1 MLKTRVI
8 TALIMLAILLPVL
21 FLLPPVYLSTL
32 FFMML
37 VAAAWEWSRLITPNV
52 NRSAYIYALI
62 CAVIVILLWLS
73 AEPSIEIA
81 LLSIALAFW
90 LFGMPFVLSQGLH
103 LSLPRWRFIFSVLG
117 FIILPAAWLS
127 LDVLRE
133 IGLLWLLSAML
144 LVWLADI
151 GAYFVGRAIGKH
163 KLASQISPG
172 KSKEGALGGLALCLV
187 YAILCATYF
196 PPSETLFGTWQA
208 KWGWGAML
216 LMTAILVL
224 FSVLGD
230 LFESQLKR
238 LAKVKDSSHLLP
250 GHGGFLD
257 RVDALLPVMPLATLF
272 SIMVRA

>member
-1 MLKTRVI
+1 
-8 TALIMLAILLPVL
+8 
-21 FLLPPVYLSTL
+21 
-32 FFMML
+32 
-37 VAAAWEWSRLITPNV
+37 LITPNV

>member
-1 MLKTRVI
+1 
-8 TALIMLAILLPVL
+8 
-21 FLLPPVYLSTL
+21 
-32 FFMML
+32 ML
-37 VAAAWEWSRLITPNV
+37 VAAAWEWSRLITPNA

-62 CAVIVILLWLS
+62 CAVIVILLWLG
-73 AEPSIEIA
+73 AEPSIEIS

-90 LFGMPFVLSQGLH
+90 LFGMPFILSQGLH
-103 LSLPRWRFIFSVLG
+103 LSLQRWRFIFSVVG

-196 PPSETLFGTWQA
+196 QPSETLFGTWQS

>member
-8 TALIMLAILLPVL
+8 TAVVMLAILLPVL
-21 FLLPPVYLSTL
+21 FLLPPIYLSAL

-37 VAAAWEWSRLITPNV
+37 VAAAWEWSRLIAPNAD
-52 NRSAYIYALI
+52 RSAYIYALI

-81 LLSIALAFW
+81 FLSIAIAFW
-90 LFGMPFVLSQGLH
+90 VFGMPFMLSQGLH
-103 LSLPRWRFIFSVLG
+103 LSLLRWRLVLSVLG
-117 FIILPAAWLS
+117 FIVLPSAWLS
-127 LDVLRE
+127 LDVLRD
-133 IGLLWLLSAML
+133 IGLLWLLSAMI

-151 GAYFVGRAIGKH
+151 GAYFVGRAIGKR

-172 KSKEGALGGLALCLV
+172 KSLEGALGGLVLCLI
-187 YAILCATYF
+187 YAILCAYYF
-196 PPSETLFGTWQA
+196 LPNETLFGAWQA
-208 KWGWGAML
+208 QWGWGAML
-216 LMTAILVL
+216 VMTAVLVL

-238 LAKVKDSSHLLP
+238 LAKVKDSSNLLP

-257 RVDALLPVMPLATLF
+257 RVDALLPVMPLVTLF

>member
-8 TALIMLAILLPVL
+8 TAVLMLAILLPVL
-21 FLLPPVYLSTL
+21 FLLPPIYLSAL

-37 VAAAWEWSRLITPNV
+37 VAAAWEWSRLIAPNAD
-52 NRSAYIYALI
+52 RSAYIYALI

-81 LLSIALAFW
+81 LLSIAIAFW
-90 LFGMPFVLSQGLH
+90 VFGMPFMLSQGLH
-103 LSLPRWRFIFSVLG
+103 LSLSRWRLVLSVLG
-117 FIILPAAWLS
+117 FIVLPSAWLS

-133 IGLLWLLSAML
+133 IGLVWLLSAMI

-151 GAYFVGRAIGKH
+151 GAYFVGRAIGKR

-172 KSKEGALGGLALCLV
+172 KSLEGALGGLVLCLI
-187 YAILCATYF
+187 YAILCSYYF
-196 PPSETLFGTWQA
+196 LPNETLFGAWQVQ
-208 KWGWGAML
+208 WGWGAML
-216 LMTAILVL
+216 VMTAVLVL

-238 LAKVKDSSHLLP
+238 LAKVKDSSNLLP

-257 RVDALLPVMPLATLF
+257 RVDALLPVMPLVTLF

>member
-8 TALIMLAILLPVL
+8 TAVLMLAILLPVL
-21 FLLPPVYLSTL
+21 FLLPPIYLSAL

-37 VAAAWEWSRLITPNV
+37 VAAAWEWSRLIAPNAD
-52 NRSAYIYALI
+52 RSAYIYALI

-81 LLSIALAFW
+81 LLSIAIAFW
-90 LFGMPFVLSQGLH
+90 VFGMPFMLSQGLH
-103 LSLPRWRFIFSVLG
+103 LSLSRWRLVLSVLG
-117 FIILPAAWLS
+117 FIVLPSAWLS

-133 IGLLWLLSAML
+133 IGLLWLLSAMI

-151 GAYFVGRAIGKH
+151 GAYFVGRAIGKR

-172 KSKEGALGGLALCLV
+172 KSLEGALGGLVLCLI
-187 YAILCATYF
+187 YAILCSYYF
-196 PPSETLFGTWQA
+196 LPNETLFGAWKAQ
-208 KWGWGAML
+208 WGWGAML
-216 LMTAILVL
+216 VMTAVLVL

-238 LAKVKDSSHLLP
+238 LAKVKDSSNLLP

-257 RVDALLPVMPLATLF
+257 RVDALLPVMPLVTLF

>member
-8 TALIMLAILLPVL
+8 TAVLMLAILLPVL
-21 FLLPPVYLSTL
+21 FLLPPIYLSAL

-37 VAAAWEWSRLITPNV
+37 VAAAWEWSRLIAPNAD
-52 NRSAYIYALI
+52 RSAYIYALI
-62 CAVIVILLWLS
+62 CAVIVIFLWLS

-81 LLSIALAFW
+81 LLSIAIAFW
-90 LFGMPFVLSQGLH
+90 VFGMPLMLSQGLH
-103 LSLPRWRFIFSVLG
+103 LSLSRWRLVLSVLG
-117 FIILPAAWLS
+117 FIVLPSAWLS

-133 IGLLWLLSAML
+133 IGLLWLLSAMI

-151 GAYFVGRAIGKH
+151 GAYFVGRAIGKR

-172 KSKEGALGGLALCLV
+172 KSLEGALGGLVLCLI
-187 YAILCATYF
+187 YAILCSYYF
-196 PPSETLFGTWQA
+196 LPNETLFGAMQA
-208 KWGWGAML
+208 QWGWGAML
-216 LMTAILVL
+216 AMTAVLVL

-238 LAKVKDSSHLLP
+238 LAKVKDSSNLLP

-257 RVDALLPVMPLATLF
+257 RVDALLPVMPLVTLF

>member
-21 FLLPPVYLSTL
+21 FLLPPVYLSAL

-37 VAAAWEWSRLITPNV
+37 VAAGWEWSRLITPNA

-90 LFGMPFVLSQGLH
+90 LFGMPFILSQGLH
-103 LSLPRWRFIFSVLG
+103 LSLLRWRLVFSVLG

-133 IGLLWLLSAML
+133 IGLVWLLSAMI

-151 GAYFVGRAIGKH
+151 GAYYVGRAIGKN

-172 KSKEGALGGLALCLV
+172 KSIEGALGGLALCLI
-187 YAILCATYF
+187 YAILCCMYF

-216 LMTAILVL
+216 FMTAILVL